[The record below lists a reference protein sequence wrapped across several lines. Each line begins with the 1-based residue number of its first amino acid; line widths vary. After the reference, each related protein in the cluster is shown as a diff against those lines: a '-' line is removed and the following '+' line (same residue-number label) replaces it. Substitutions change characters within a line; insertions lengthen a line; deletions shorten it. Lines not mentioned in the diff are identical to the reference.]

1 MTDTFTGLR
10 TFLREKED
18 ISLFPFSIFRYTIGH
33 IKISKRGCGMTKKE
47 LIDKVAKATG
57 LSKSH
62 SGKALDAVMDS
73 IKGSLKKG
81 KKVTLPGF
89 GSFSVSSRKARMGR
103 NPRTGEAIKIAA
115 SKLAKFSPGKALKDL
130 LKK

>member
-1 MTDTFTGLR
+1 
-10 TFLREKED
+10 
-18 ISLFPFSIFRYTIGH
+18 
-33 IKISKRGCGMTKKE
+33 MTKKE

-62 SGKALDAVMDS
+62 SNKALDAVLDS
-73 IKGSLKKG
+73 IKGTLKKG

-89 GSFSVSSRKARMGR
+89 GSFSISKRKARMGR

-115 SKLAKFSPGKALKDL
+115 SKLPKFSAGKALKDL